1 MWIFLGLISA
11 FFLGLYDAV
20 RKKALED
27 NPVIPVL
34 FLASLTGAL
43 IFVPLIILS
52 KIGLMH
58 PENIFY
64 VPGADVH
71 QHILALLKSILVGAS
86 WIMTYSAMNMLPLTV
101 VAPIRATAP
110 IWTLFGAFFLFMEKL
125 SGLQWLGVVFVL
137 VCFFLLA
144 MAGKSEGILFHRN
157 KWIFAAVGGTILG
170 AASSLFDKYLF
181 SRYDNLFMQSWY
193 AVYLVP
199 VLFPSL
205 LIWYRKRRKSKPFF
219 WSPYIHLIGI
229 ILVISDF
236 VYFYAL
242 TYPEALISILSVV
255 RRSSVIIA
263 FAAGAIYFRENNLK
277 KKGVALAGILIG
289 IILIFWGTLS

>member
-1 MWIFLGLISA
+1 MWIILGLISA

-52 KIGLMH
+52 KTGLMH
-58 PENIFY
+58 SGNIFF
-64 VPGADVH
+64 VPDSDAH
-71 QHILALLKSILVGAS
+71 QHLLAFLKALLVGSS
-86 WIMTYSAMNMLPLTV
+86 WILTYSAMNMLPLTV

-110 IWTLFGAFFLFMEKL
+110 IWTLFGAFFLFLEKL
-125 SGLQWLGVVFVL
+125 NSMQWLGVMIVL

-144 MAGKSEGILFHRN
+144 LAGRSEGIIFHRN
-157 KWIFAAVGGTILG
+157 KWIFAAVGGTLLG

-181 SRYDNLFMQSWY
+181 SRYNNMVMQSWY
-193 AVYLVP
+193 AVYLIP
-199 VLFPSL
+199 VLIPPL
-205 LIWYRKRRKSKPFF
+205 LIWYRKRRETKPFF
-219 WSPYIHLIGI
+219 WSPFIHLIGI

-242 TYPEALISILSVV
+242 TYPEALISILSVI

-263 FAAGAIYFRENNLK
+263 FAAGALYFRENNLK
-277 KKGVALAGILIG
+277 KKGAALAGILIG
-289 IILIFWGTLS
+289 VILIFWSTLK